1 MFHFKTRRPI
11 AFWILVIFLALALEN
26 FITGQILA
34 LFNYDLAVQFGF
46 KTKFGQQINRA
57 FLIADIFTSPP
68 LVVISLIGLF
78 LRKRWVLL
86 TLAALMGMA
95 VWWAIVHIFLTA
107 FLVGI
112 PGYSLIAGFLYWM
125 PIISSLFFGVWG
137 LFYLIFRG
145 EELIAKE

>member
-1 MFHFKTRRPI
+1 MFYLKTRRPI

-46 KTKFGQQINRA
+46 KTKFGEEINQA
-57 FLIADIFTSPP
+57 FLIADIFTFP
-68 LVVISLIGLF
+68 LLAIVSLIGLF
-78 LRKRWVLL
+78 LRKKWVLL
-86 TLAALMGMA
+86 TIAAFMGMSI
-95 VWWAIVHIFLTA
+95 WWAIAHIFLTA

-112 PGYSLIAGFLYWM
+112 PGYSLIPGFLYWM
-125 PIISSLFFGVWG
+125 PIIFSLFFGVWG

-145 EELIAKE
+145 EKLLIL